1 MGFFMSSDLR
11 PWPPFAVI
19 GLTIGALAFSALAW
33 AAPAAA
39 DPAPPF
45 AELLRQAQATA
56 PRLAQ
61 SGAELRRAEGLARQA
76 AVRPNPTAGLEV
88 ENFAGS
94 GPFSGVDGAQTTLSV
109 AQPFELGG
117 KRSARVS
124 AGQADVVAARAR
136 QTQAGA
142 DFAYDLADAYGKA
155 EAADRRLVLAQEAVA
170 LSEEDARAANALV
183 EAGKEADLRA
193 IQVRAAVSAARAEV
207 DQRRAE
213 RETAFARLTAL
224 SGSPVPLTSIAS
236 ELLTRPAA
244 ASPIAPADVLRT
256 PGYLAAQA
264 EREAAARRIKLEQA
278 RAAPDLTVS
287 VGVRRLGYERATALV
302 AGVSAPLPLFDL
314 NRGAV
319 SAARA
324 ELEAAE
330 ARLNAARLDAEAS
343 ARASAVQIGAAESR
357 VAAAVETEQ
366 AAGEVYRL
374 TRVGYDGG
382 KLSLLEL
389 QTARRALTE
398 ARSRT
403 VDAEL
408 DRLAAEAALAR
419 LQGRTPFG
427 GQP

>member
-19 GLTIGALAFSALAW
+19 GLSLGALAC

-61 SGAELRRAEGLARQA
+61 SGAEVRRAEGLARQA

-88 ENFAGS
+88 EDFAGS
-94 GPFSGVDGAQTTLSV
+94 GRYSGLESAQTTLSF

-124 AGQADVVAARAR
+124 AGQADVAAARAR
-136 QTQAGA
+136 QLQAGA
-142 DFAYDLADAYGKA
+142 DFAYDLADAYARA
-155 EAADRRLVLAQEAVA
+155 EAADRRLTLAQEAVGLA
-170 LSEEDARAANALV
+170 EEDARAANALV
-183 EAGKEADLRA
+183 QAGKEADLRA

-224 SGSPVPLTSIAS
+224 SGSPAPLTSIPQG
-236 ELLTRPAA
+236 LLGRAVMAAPA
-244 ASPIAPADVLRT
+244 IAPADILST
-256 PGYLAAQA
+256 PAYLAAQA
-264 EREAAARRIKLEQA
+264 DREAAVRRIKVEQT

-287 VGVRRLGYERATALV
+287 VGVRRYGEDRATALV

-314 NRGAV
+314 NKGAV

-324 ELEAAE
+324 ELQAAE
-330 ARLNAARLDAEAS
+330 ARLNAARLDAEAN
-343 ARASAVQIGAAESR
+343 ARASAAQIGAATSR
-357 VAAAVETEQ
+357 AAAAVETEQ

-374 TRVGYDGG
+374 TRVGYDSG

-389 QTARRALTE
+389 QTARRSLAE
-398 ARSRT
+398 AQART
-403 VDAEL
+403 LDAQL
-408 DRLAAEAALAR
+408 DRLTAEAALAR